1 MDLELDQVKQYRL
14 RYFFDPGS
22 GVCLWSDNDMAREK
36 FGYPVE
42 LGDPR
47 VTSTVKTRAEDLIA
61 RFDTS
66 IEWTNPSGPSLWSD
80 MEHERFQV
88 EAAGF
93 LRSLQECLG
102 AEFEI
107 RDCIR

>member
-1 MDLELDQVKQYRL
+1 MEQYRL

-22 GVCLWSDNDMAREK
+22 GICLWSDNDMAREK
-36 FGYPVE
+36 FGYSVE
-42 LGDPR
+42 LANLP

-66 IEWTNPSGPSLWSD
+66 IEWANPSGPSPWSD
-80 MEHERFQV
+80 MERERFQV
-88 EAAGF
+88 EAALL

-102 AEFEI
+102 TQFEI
-107 RDCIR
+107 CDGTR